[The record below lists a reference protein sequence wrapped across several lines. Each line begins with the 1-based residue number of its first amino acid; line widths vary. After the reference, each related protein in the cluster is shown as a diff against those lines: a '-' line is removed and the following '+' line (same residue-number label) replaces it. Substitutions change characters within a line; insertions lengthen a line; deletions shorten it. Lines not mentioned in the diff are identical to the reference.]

1 MESIVS
7 TNWICKEPQY
17 SSGSSFFLQ
26 HFLSD
31 KRLQA
36 LSSAQWGC
44 PRQSLFCSEKRGNSA
59 RPLGRMRDQC
69 GRQIVQACNEPNS
82 RGLPLHLQE
91 QDHRQALW
99 CILEETTQR
108 SSFFL
113 RVCSYFHSDY
123 QWQRL
128 VTVLQLL
135 RHTPLVCTCC
145 QALSYF
151 VWLHTIDL

>member
-1 MESIVS
+1 MAPQNCQGSRVIYPVQVKLNWKSIFS
-7 TNWICKEPQY
+7 TNWICKEPHY
-17 SSGSSFFLQ
+17 SWGSSFFSQ
-26 HFLSD
+26 HFLFD
-31 KRLQA
+31 KRLEA

-44 PRQSLFCSEKRGNSA
+44 PRQSLFCSERGNSA

-99 CILEETTQR
+99 CILQETTQR

-113 RVCSYFHSDY
+113 RVCSTST
-123 QWQRL
+123 Q
-128 VTVLQLL
+128 
-135 RHTPLVCTCC
+135 
-145 QALSYF
+145 
-151 VWLHTIDL
+151 TINGKGW